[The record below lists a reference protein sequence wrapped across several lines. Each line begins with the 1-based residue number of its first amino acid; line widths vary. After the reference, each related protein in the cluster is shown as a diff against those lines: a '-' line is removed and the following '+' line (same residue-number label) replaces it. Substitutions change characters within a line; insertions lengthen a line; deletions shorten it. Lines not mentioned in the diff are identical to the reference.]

1 MGSEKAGNE
10 MPDHDPFDPNNPYTA
25 IALLGMRVD
34 NLGKEKEAL
43 ERALEKERSERSDHE
58 QKLEERIA
66 AMEKSFQ
73 RGAGIL
79 LVLPFLGTAI
89 GIILAYGKVIFA
101 PWAGRP

>member
-1 MGSEKAGNE
+1 
-10 MPDHDPFDPNNPYTA
+10 MPNRDPFDPNDPEVQ
-25 IALLGMRVD
+25 ILLLAQRVET
-34 NLGKEKEAL
+34 LGKEKEAL
-43 ERALEKERSERSDHE
+43 ERALEKEHKEREAREKKFD
-58 QKLEERIA
+58 ERIS

-101 PWAGRP
+101 PWTGGGK